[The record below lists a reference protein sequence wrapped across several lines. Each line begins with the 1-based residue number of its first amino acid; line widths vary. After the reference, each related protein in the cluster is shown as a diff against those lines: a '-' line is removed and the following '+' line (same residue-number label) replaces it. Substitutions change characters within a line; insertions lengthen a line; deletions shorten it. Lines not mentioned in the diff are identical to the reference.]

1 MLVSRQS
8 TVSSIRRDA
17 WVEVDL
23 SNIEYNVRAIRSW
36 LGDSPAQLMAVVKS
50 DGYGH
55 GAKEVA
61 LTAVHAGAEW
71 LGVAT
76 VDEGIE
82 LRTVDTQTP
91 ILLLG
96 PVPYQAIKSA
106 IESGLD
112 LTVTSK
118 SDLEEVAAVASQIN
132 RNGRV
137 HLKVDTGMHRLG
149 TSPSGLIDLV
159 DELQASGDLELVS
172 IFSHLAKADQEEF
185 SKQQDDCFRA
195 ALLNVSKRYP
205 KLLLEAGGSVF
216 THLASGDGAHF
227 HPFTH
232 HDMVRVGLNLY
243 GLNSRTTSD
252 VVKPA
257 MSIRGRI
264 NQLREIDAGEAVG
277 YNLTWSASSKARIA
291 SIPIG
296 YADGVD
302 RGLSNRLTAILHGQ
316 EIKQVGIISMDQM
329 LFDVTSVP
337 EARLGDVLTLIGTD
351 GQKSI
356 QLAAWANLLDTITY
370 ELACRMRLRLPRI
383 YTPHSPAM
391 PN

>member
-8 TVSSIRRDA
+8 TASSLRRDA

-23 SNIEYNVRAIRSW
+23 SNIEYNVRTILSW
-36 LGDSPAQLMAVVKS
+36 LGDSHAQLMAVVKS

-55 GAKEVA
+55 GAREVA
-61 LTAVHAGAEW
+61 MTASRAGAQW

-82 LRTVDTQTP
+82 LRTVDSQTP

-96 PVPYQAIKSA
+96 PVPERAMATA
-106 IESGLD
+106 IENNLD
-112 LTVTSK
+112 LTVTGK
-118 SDLEEVAAVASQIN
+118 SDLREVASVANQIN
-132 RNGRV
+132 KNGRV

-149 TSPSGLIDLV
+149 ASPADVIDLV
-159 DELQASGDLELVS
+159 TEVQANRNLELIS
-172 IFSHLAKADQEEF
+172 IFSHLAKADQRDF
-185 SKQQDDCFRA
+185 SKKQADCFRA
-195 ALLNVSKRYP
+195 ALANLSKQYP
-205 KLLLEAGGSVF
+205 KLLLETGGSVF

-243 GLNSRTTSD
+243 GLESRTVSD
-252 VVKPA
+252 VFKPA
-257 MSIRGRI
+257 LSIRGRI
-264 NQLREIDAGEAVG
+264 NQLREIEAGEPVG
-277 YNLTWSASSKARIA
+277 YNLTWSGSAKTRIA

-296 YADGVD
+296 YADGID
-302 RGLSNRLTAILHGQ
+302 RGLSNRLTALLHGQ

-337 EARLGDVLTLIGTD
+337 QAKLGDVLTLIGTD
-351 GQKSI
+351 GPKSI
-356 QLAAWANLLDTITY
+356 QLATWANMLDTITY

-383 YTPHSPAM
+383 YTPQALEM
-391 PN
+391 PT